1 MWQDTRCLGSHEEKE
16 TVDAWR
22 VVTSRLYVQIDK
34 KTVSLL
40 SKSLLPL
47 SNLTGLWLP
56 CPDDLVW
63 VEQAERVER
72 LLELFVVV
80 SLRSSRRSNRYW
92 EYAKGKTKTG
102 KLHDAARV
110 FTVPGTRHGGG
121 ETADGC

>member
-1 MWQDTRCLGSHEEKE
+1 MWQDTKCLGSHEEKK

-22 VVTSRLYVQIDK
+22 VVMSRLYVQIEK

-40 SKSLLPL
+40 SKSLLPFG
-47 SNLTGLWLP
+47 NLTGLWLP

-92 EYAKGKTKTG
+92 EYARGKTNDWQT
-102 KLHDAARV
+102 AWCSSCFCSARD
-110 FTVPGTRHGGG
+110 
-121 ETADGC
+121 ETWRRGNSG